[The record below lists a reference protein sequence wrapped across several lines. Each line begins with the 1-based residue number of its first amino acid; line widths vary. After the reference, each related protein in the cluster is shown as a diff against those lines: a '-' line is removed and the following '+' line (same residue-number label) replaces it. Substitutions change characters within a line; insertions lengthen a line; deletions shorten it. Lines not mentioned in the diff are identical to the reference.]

1 MNATTKP
8 SKSTKKATNRKA
20 TPKAS
25 LKIATKAPV
34 AKKAKAV
41 ATAPVKK
48 APVKN
53 GDSLT
58 QIDAAVKWLGHQKSP
73 KTVGEIVAGCADKGY
88 WKSPDG
94 KSPQR
99 TLYTNLLREMAK
111 DTCRV
116 SKVGRGLFELMA

>member
-1 MNATTKP
+1 MNATITKP
-8 SKSTKKATNRKA
+8 RKKATRKA
-20 TPKAS
+20 SSKKAT
-25 LKIATKAPV
+25 AKAPV
-34 AKKAKAV
+34 AKQAKA
-41 ATAPVKK
+41 TKPAPIKK

-58 QIDAAVKWLGHQKSP
+58 QIDAAVKWLGHQKQP
-73 KTVGEIVAGCADKGY
+73 KTVAEIVAGCADRGY